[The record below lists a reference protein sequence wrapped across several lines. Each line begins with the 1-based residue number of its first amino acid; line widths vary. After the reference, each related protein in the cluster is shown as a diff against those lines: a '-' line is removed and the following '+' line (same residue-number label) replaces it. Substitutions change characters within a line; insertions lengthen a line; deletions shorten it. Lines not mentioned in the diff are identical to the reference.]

1 MAEAFCLWRYKML
14 EFISAFRHHTSDIAR
29 MNADMVVDLLRPQ
42 LEHQPS
48 NIIHLTFDTASQSR
62 INKKLYMF
70 NLDKFI
76 SNSVT
81 LGVVNR
87 FSTLLIVVVLF
98 TACSDI
104 DPSIANTPFGMTSI
118 HYEFIIILL
127 SMIAGWG
134 MIIGGIVLMLLGLTG
149 EVEFFID
156 AVDFKARI
164 LNASPGLVLTL
175 IGAYVVLKSR
185 MDIKAHKGDGRKE
198 NSEPFS

>member
-1 MAEAFCLWRYKML
+1 
-14 EFISAFRHHTSDIAR
+14 
-29 MNADMVVDLLRPQ
+29 
-42 LEHQPS
+42 
-48 NIIHLTFDTASQSR
+48 
-62 INKKLYMF
+62 MF
-70 NLDKFI
+70 NFDKFI

>member
-1 MAEAFCLWRYKML
+1 
-14 EFISAFRHHTSDIAR
+14 
-29 MNADMVVDLLRPQ
+29 
-42 LEHQPS
+42 
-48 NIIHLTFDTASQSR
+48 
-62 INKKLYMF
+62 
-70 NLDKFI
+70 
-76 SNSVT
+76 
-81 LGVVNR
+81 
-87 FSTLLIVVVLF
+87 
-98 TACSDI
+98 
-104 DPSIANTPFGMTSI
+104 MTSI